1 MGKVSIIMP
10 VYNGA
15 AYLAEAIQ
23 SILAQTYPSWELII
37 VNDGSTDDSLT
48 IANEFAH
55 QDDRIRVLHQ
65 ANRGL
70 PGALN
75 AGLRRATG
83 PYVGVLAQDD
93 QLLPSYL
100 QTMVAVLVANP
111 EAGAVYALPQMMDIN
126 GHNLPQRVGRI
137 VAPDQ
142 LYDSLIDGNFILAC
156 TVMMRRSALDAVGWY
171 DETLYSEDWDLWL
184 RLAAAYPILAVP
196 EVLVRY
202 RAHDKNMTAQLAKME
217 QCMFAVVRKHFGGPD
232 DDVSAWPEIRRRAYA
247 GVYYRCAIMYAPA
260 GDLSR
265 SASYLERAFKLWPA
279 WAERPDPYYEIGCA
293 HQSFGERGDLAK
305 LDVNLAATA
314 VQTVLTELFG
324 SLSAADP
331 LRQRRRA
338 IYALAYLVLCQLSLG
353 RGAHQSARRFLF
365 RAAVHD
371 PRCLL
376 RRAYIGTVLR
386 ALCGSYVP
394 CVRAHHAD
402 APSQ

>member
-1 MGKVSIIMP
+1 MALVSIIMP
-10 VYNGA
+10 VHNGA
-15 AYLAEAIQ
+15 VYLAEAIQ
-23 SILAQTYPSWELII
+23 SILAQTYLGWELII
-37 VNDGSTDDSLT
+37 VDDGSTDDSLT

-83 PYVGVLAQDD
+83 RYVAVLAQDD
-93 QLLPSYL
+93 QWLPSYL
-100 QTMVAVLVANP
+100 QTTVAVLEANP
-111 EAGAVYALPQMMDIN
+111 EAGAVYALAQMMDIN

-137 VAPDQ
+137 VTPDQ
-142 LYDSLIDGNFILAC
+142 LYDRLIDGNFILAC

-196 EVLVRY
+196 DVLLRY
-202 RAHDKNMTAQLAKME
+202 RVHDKNMTAQLAKME
-217 QCMFAVVRKHFGGPD
+217 QCMFAVVRKHFGNS
-232 DDVSAWPEIRRRAYA
+232 DDVSTWPGIRRRAYA
-247 GVYYRCAIMYAPA
+247 GVYCRCAIDHAAA

-293 HQSFGERGDLAK
+293 HQPLGERGDLAK
-305 LDVNLAATA
+305 LDLDLATTA
-314 VQTVLTELFG
+314 VKTVLAELFG
-324 SLSAADP
+324 NLSTADP
-331 LRQRRRA
+331 LRRRRRA
-338 IYALAYLVLCQLSLG
+338 IYALAYLVLTQLSLG

-365 RAAVHD
+365 RAAVQD

-376 RRAYIGTVLR
+376 HRAYMGTVLR
-386 ALCGSYVP
+386 ALCGSYIR

-402 APSQ
+402 ALSQ